1 MKNYYRITAYGCSM
15 YGAVDSAFVVFC
27 AVYGTFV
34 QFIPWQYAAAL
45 GIAGVGLIAM
55 AIDYGLM
62 VGLQTF
68 FGRYYDGVTGTHKR
82 LIMGWS
88 LLFLLIQVFGTMG
101 LTMYGRKYVTDA
113 VTTPP
118 KMEQADMSEPNRYA
132 DLVKEQREQLERLKS
147 AERKELAA
155 AVVNPQLAEMAKD
168 GNNWAATE
176 VNKKRKAITDKY
188 AAQRGTIEAGIAA
201 NLQLQAEATGRAGRL
216 KADKYNTDFQRY
228 ETSTATLN
236 GLQLWLSLAAT
247 CLLILSSLMYALE
260 EVYAKGQAQTPDKEV
275 YRGVHRSPFGM
286 FTRPV
291 FTAAETKAAQMQ
303 EQQAARAQ
311 ALNAERRRPIAP
323 NATVNVQGFDR
334 RNIENATR
342 PVTATP
348 PRPVA
353 VGEQH
358 PNRSAAT
365 VAATVA
371 PTEVVWEGQEA
382 RATTPRLLPIATLGI
397 SKAYIPQADPSKVMY
412 VVNTAEG
419 DTAEMYNIGAF
430 KKQLRTYWSDLE
442 KHNSGQPSRRNIA
455 TVVKNI
461 ERMEAVLHAAGIPSE
476 SKKRLQKA

>member
-34 QFIPWQYAAAL
+34 QFVPWQYAAAL

-155 AVVNPQLAEMAKD
+155 AVVNPQLSEMAKD

-176 VNKKRKAITDKY
+176 VNKKRKAVTDKY
-188 AAQRGTIEAGIAA
+188 AAQRGTIEASISA
-201 NLQLQAEATGRAGRL
+201 NLQLQAEATGRAGQA
-216 KADKYNTDFQRY
+216 KAAVYHTAYERY
-228 ETSTATLN
+228 QTATSTLN
-236 GLQLWLSLAAT
+236 GLQLWLSLAST

-260 EVYAKGQAQTPDKEV
+260 EVYAKGQAKTPDKEV
-275 YRGVHRSPFGM
+275 FQGMHRSPFGM
-286 FTRPV
+286 FVRPK
-291 FTAAETKAAQMQ
+291 FTAEQRAAADRR
-303 EQQAARAQ
+303 ED
-311 ALNAERRRPIAP
+311 AERRRPIAP
-323 NATVNVQGFDR
+323 NAVVNLPNMPR
-334 RNIENATR
+334 RNTEN
-342 PVTATP
+342 
-348 PRPVA
+348 
-353 VGEQH
+353 
-358 PNRSAAT
+358 
-365 VAATVA
+365 
-371 PTEVVWEGQEA
+371 A
-382 RATTPRLLPIATLGI
+382 RATTGVSVAMPVQQPTPEATRVAAMAAPAEIVWEGAEVVPTKPRLLPIATLNI
-397 SKAYIPQADPSKVMY
+397 SKAYIAPQNPGQLIY

-419 DTAEMYNIGAF
+419 NVTNMHEIGAF
-430 KKQLRTYWSDLE
+430 KKALRTYWSDLE
-442 KHNSGQPSRRNIA
+442 KINNGQPSRRNIT
-455 TVVKNI
+455 TVVRNI
-461 ERMEAVLHAAGIPSE
+461 ERMEAVLHAAGIQSE
-476 SKKRLQKA
+476 SKKRLQTA